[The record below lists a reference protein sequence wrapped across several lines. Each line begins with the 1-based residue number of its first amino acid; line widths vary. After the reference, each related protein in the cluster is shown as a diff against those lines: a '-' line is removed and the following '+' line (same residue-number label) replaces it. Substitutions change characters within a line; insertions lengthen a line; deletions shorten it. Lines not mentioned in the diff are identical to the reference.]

1 MNIVDQTTNLE
12 EILLQLRPG
21 DRAFVSSLIE
31 RDPLTG
37 VYNRRKFDRDLE
49 LIIAM
54 SERTKK
60 GASLLMIDID
70 HFKKYNDKHGH
81 QRGDQVLRE
90 VTRCIEKSLRDYD
103 KTHIYRYGGE
113 EFVVIIPDTS
123 NEHAFDIGDR
133 IRKNVKS
140 ASNVSVSVGISHYKE
155 TSDNLESLINNADKA
170 LYEAKRTGRDRVA
183 VFDTASYMRLF
194 GLP

>member
-1 MNIVDQTTNLE
+1 MNSDDKAIELE
-12 EILLQLRPG
+12 EILSQLNPG
-21 DRAFVSSLIE
+21 ERAFVSSLID

-54 SERTKK
+54 SERTNK
-60 GASLLMIDID
+60 GTSLLMIDID
-70 HFKKYNDKHGH
+70 HFKKYNDAYGH
-81 QRGDQVLRE
+81 QKGDQVLRE

-113 EFVVIIPDTS
+113 EFVVIIPDIS
-123 NEHAFDIGDR
+123 NEHAFDVGDR
-133 IRKNVKS
+133 IRKNVKT
-140 ASNVSVSVGISHYKE
+140 ASSVSVSVGISHYKE
-155 TSDNLESLINNADKA
+155 NSDNLQSLIDNADKA

-183 VFDTASYMRLF
+183 IYDSVC
-194 GLP
+194 

>member
-1 MNIVDQTTNLE
+1 MNAVDQTTNLE
-12 EILLQLRPG
+12 EILSQLRPG
-21 DRAFVSSLIE
+21 DRALVSSLIE

-37 VYNRRKFDRDLE
+37 AYNRRKFDKDLE
-49 LIIAM
+49 LILAM

-70 HFKKYNDKHGH
+70 HFKKYNDQHGH
-81 QRGDQVLRE
+81 QKGDQVLRE
-90 VTRCIEKSLRDYD
+90 VTRCIERSLRDYD

-123 NEHAFDIGDR
+123 NRHAFNIGDR
-133 IRKNVKS
+133 IRKNVRTKS
-140 ASNVSVSVGISHYKE
+140 SVSVSVGISHYKE
-155 TSDNLESLINNADKA
+155 NSDNLESLIDNADKA

-183 VFDTASYMRLF
+183 LYEEAS
-194 GLP
+194 